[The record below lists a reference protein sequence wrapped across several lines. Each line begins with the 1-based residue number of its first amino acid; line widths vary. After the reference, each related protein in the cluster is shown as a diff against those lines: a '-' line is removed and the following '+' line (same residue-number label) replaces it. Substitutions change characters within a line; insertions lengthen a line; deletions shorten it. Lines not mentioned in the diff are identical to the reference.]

1 MEERLRLIEHFK
13 TKCSMAIK
21 EAERVADMNNKLVD
35 NMRVR
40 DVVFEFKKIDGTIR
54 KAHGTL
60 REEYLSEIK
69 GSGRPLNFDLQLY
82 YDLEKKSF
90 RSFKKAN
97 LISYD

>member
-21 EAERVADMNNKLVD
+21 EAEKIADMNNKLVD

-60 REEYLSEIK
+60 MEEYLSEIK
-69 GSGRPLNFDLQLY
+69 GNGRPLNFDLQLY